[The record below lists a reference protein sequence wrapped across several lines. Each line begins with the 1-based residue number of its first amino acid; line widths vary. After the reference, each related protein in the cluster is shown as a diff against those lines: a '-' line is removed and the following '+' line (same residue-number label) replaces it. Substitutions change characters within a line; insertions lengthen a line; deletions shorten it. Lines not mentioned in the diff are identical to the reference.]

1 MAQSRF
7 PAVRIAWLLL
17 ALLAAPHGHLA
28 AQELRIGMKAAVDG
42 SDPHQSYSPNRN
54 VQLQVYEPLVF
65 QDEYQRP
72 RPGLAQ
78 SWRLLDP
85 LTWEFQLREG
95 VRFHDGSPLT
105 AADVV
110 FSMQRARDARG
121 IRTYGP
127 SLRSIIAMEVT
138 GPTTLVLRTAAPTP
152 MLPAYLTGIAIV
164 SAAAAAD
171 AGEAEFNGG
180 RAAVGTGPYR
190 WVRFTQGA
198 DVVLERAE
206 GHWGPPE
213 PWRRVTYRFI
223 PNDSARVAAL
233 LAEDVDVIDA
243 VPPSLHARVRD
254 DARTRLVTGTSS
266 FNFYLFLDTFRDQ
279 APFVTGSDGRPLDRN
294 PFRDRRVRLA
304 ISHAINRT
312 ALATRAMEGAAEPA
326 GQIAPPGFIGHVL
339 GLAPPAFDPALARRL
354 LAEAGYPQG
363 FGMTLH
369 CTADRFAGDARSCQ
383 AIGQMLGV
391 VGIRTQVETLPTAI
405 FFRRA
410 GTGFANNAEFGASM
424 SMFASTTGL
433 AAESMNTLLRT
444 PNAALGHGASNR
456 GKYSD
461 AELDD
466 LLGRIERE
474 LDDATREALTAQA
487 VRRVMAEAP
496 VVPVFFVG
504 AAWGTRRGF
513 TLTPRGDQYTM
524 ATGIRPLP

>member
-1 MAQSRF
+1 MAHPRAFSVSLGRLVL
-7 PAVRIAWLLL
+7 ALLL
-17 ALLAAPHGHLA
+17 ASLGAAQ

-54 VQLQVYEPLVF
+54 VQLHVYEPLVF
-65 QDEYQRP
+65 QDEFQRP

-95 VRFHDGSPLT
+95 IRFHDGSPLT
-105 AADVV
+105 AADAV
-110 FSMQRARDARG
+110 FSLQRAKDARG

-127 SLRSIIAMEVT
+127 ALRSIIGMEAS
-138 GPTTLVLRTAAPTP
+138 GPTTLVLRTSTPTP

-164 SAAAAAD
+164 SAKAAAD
-171 AGEAEFNGG
+171 AGEADFNGG
-180 RAAVGTGPYR
+180 RAAIGTGPYR

-198 DVVLERAE
+198 DVVLERAAS
-206 GHWGPPE
+206 HWAPPE
-213 PWRRVTYRFI
+213 PWRRVIYRFI

-243 VPPSLHARVRD
+243 VPPSLHTRVRE
-254 DARTRLVTGTSS
+254 DARTRLITGTSS

-279 APFVTGSDGRPLDRN
+279 APFVTGADGQPLDRN

-304 ISHAINRT
+304 LSHAINRV

-326 GQIAPPGFIGHVL
+326 GQIAPPGFIGHVPD
-339 GLAPPAFDPALARRL
+339 LALPAYDPALARRL
-354 LAEAGYPQG
+354 LAEAGFPQG
-363 FGMTLH
+363 FGLTLQ
-369 CTADRFAGDARSCQ
+369 CTADRFAGDARTCQ
-383 AIGQMLGV
+383 AIGQMFGA
-391 VGIRTQVETLPTAI
+391 VGIRTQVETLPAAI

-433 AAESMNTLLRT
+433 AAESMNTITRT

-456 GKYSD
+456 GHYSD
-461 AELDD
+461 AVLDD
-466 LLGRIERE
+466 LLAQIERE
-474 LDDATREALTAQA
+474 FDEPKREALTAQA